1 LALAAHILLAVA
13 VSGHIVLSKP
23 DVRAAIGW
31 VGLVWLTPVLGSV
44 LYLFLGINR
53 IRRRAGRIRRGRVT
67 GPRSVPDPA
76 MLADVP
82 EPLRPLATLVGAVT
96 GASVVSGNSVEP
108 LVNGDAAFPAMLA
121 AIDGATTSIAFATYI
136 FDRGKVADQ
145 FVAAFERA
153 VQRGVTVRVLIDG
166 VGARYSHPPIA
177 PLLRK
182 CGVTVAEFR
191 PSGFPVAH
199 PFFNLRN
206 HRKLLIVDGAQ
217 GFCGGIN
224 IRDGCLLS
232 LNTKT
237 PTQDIHFAIRGPVVQ
252 QLMAAFAF
260 DWQFTTTE
268 SLGGDAWSAAPATG
282 AAGSVFAR
290 GIADG
295 PDEDFEALLLTL
307 LGALATATR
316 SVRIVTPYFLP
327 DPPLLDALKVAALR
341 GVRVQIVLPERTNLP
356 LVQWAQA
363 AHLADV
369 LMGGARLFLTP
380 PPFDHS
386 KLVVIDGAWSL
397 IGSANW
403 DPRSLRL
410 NFEYLVECY
419 SNELASA
426 LGGIIDTKCAAAR
439 ELTIA
444 DLNRRPLAV
453 KLRDG
458 AAWLMQPYL

>member
-1 LALAAHILLAVA
+1 
-13 VSGHIVLSKP
+13 
-23 DVRAAIGW
+23 
-31 VGLVWLTPVLGSV
+31 
-44 LYLFLGINR
+44 
-53 IRRRAGRIRRGRVT
+53 
-67 GPRSVPDPA
+67 
-76 MLADVP
+76 
-82 EPLRPLATLVGAVT
+82 
-96 GASVVSGNSVEP
+96 
-108 LVNGDAAFPAMLA
+108 
-121 AIDGATTSIAFATYI
+121 
-136 FDRGKVADQ
+136 
-145 FVAAFERA
+145 
-153 VQRGVTVRVLIDG
+153 
-166 VGARYSHPPIA
+166 
-177 PLLRK
+177 
-182 CGVTVAEFR
+182 
-191 PSGFPVAH
+191 
-199 PFFNLRN
+199 
-206 HRKLLIVDGAQ
+206 VDGTQ
-217 GFCGGIN
+217 GFCGGLN
-224 IRDGCLLS
+224 IRDGSLLA
-232 LNTKT
+232 LNPAK
-237 PTQDIHFAIRGPVVQ
+237 PTLDIHFRLRGPVVR

-260 DWQFTTTE
+260 DWHFTTSE
-268 SLGGDAWSAAPATG
+268 ALEGDAWPADAATG

-380 PPFDHS
+380 PPFDHG
-386 KLVVIDGAWSL
+386 KLVVIDGVWSL

-410 NFEYLVECY
+410 NFEYVVECY
-419 SNELASA
+419 SADLAA
-426 LGGIIDTKCAAAR
+426 TLGGIIDAKCARAR
-439 ELTIA
+439 ELTVA
-444 DLNRRPLAV
+444 DLDRRPLPV